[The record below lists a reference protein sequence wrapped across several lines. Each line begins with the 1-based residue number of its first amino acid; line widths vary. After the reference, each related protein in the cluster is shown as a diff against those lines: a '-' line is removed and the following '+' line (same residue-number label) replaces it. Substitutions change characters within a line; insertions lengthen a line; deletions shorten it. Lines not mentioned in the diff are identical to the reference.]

1 MKTKNIILL
10 HVYGQSAFNSGDII
24 AYGSLENLMASDTL
38 SDVPNREKSLTQLW
52 EAASMIAGASSTEG
66 EDSGEENDAERG

>member
-1 MKTKNIILL
+1 MNTDIILL
-10 HVYGQSAFNSGDII
+10 HAYGQSAFNSRDIL

-52 EAASMIAGASSTEG
+52 EAASMIAGAASTEG